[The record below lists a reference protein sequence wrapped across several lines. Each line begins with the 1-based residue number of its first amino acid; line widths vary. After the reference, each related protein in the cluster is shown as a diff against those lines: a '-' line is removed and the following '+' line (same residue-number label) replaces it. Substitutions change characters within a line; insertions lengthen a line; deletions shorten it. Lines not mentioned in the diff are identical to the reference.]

1 MALSKIDVANMLTG
15 ATPTANGGTGSTAST
30 LPASLINNTS
40 IGNVTSLPAAITT
53 GKIIGHHY
61 ESFSIDESTTSSTL
75 TDVPSN
81 KGRASY
87 TTVGA
92 NSNFIIQYGCN
103 YKQTGNHPSY
113 LYFFSLRYRIK
124 LQSDGSVLATG
135 NNRLTMQNINEGT
148 LITNNDSTTQAELL
162 DPGTVAAGT
171 ALYFQPQF
179 SSQSTGTLKLIQ
191 LNIFEVAA

>member
-1 MALSKIDVANMLTG
+1 MAISKVGLTTG
-15 ATPTANGGTGSTAST
+15 VTGTLATGNGGTGSTAAT

-40 IGNVTSLPAAITT
+40 IGNVTALPAGVG
-53 GKIIGHHY
+53 GKILGHHY
-61 ESFSIDESTTSSTL
+61 EVFSVDESTTSSTL

-92 NSNFIIQYGCN
+92 NSNFIVSYGCN
-103 YKQTGNHPSY
+103 YKQTGNHASY
-113 LYFFSLRYRIK
+113 LYFFQLRYRIK
-124 LQSDGSVLATG
+124 LQSDDSVLATG
-135 NNRLTMQNINEGT
+135 NNRLTMQNIDEGT
-148 LITNNDSTTQAELL
+148 LITNNDSTTQIELL
-162 DPGTVAAGT
+162 DPGTLAAGT

-191 LNIFEVAA
+191 LNIYEVAG